1 MYCIAAGFDDDL
13 WFMAPLGHFAKEAH
27 LLEGANVGV
36 GEERA
41 EVSLKLHPTRTH
53 QRRTH
58 PSKRAL
64 RREFRELNGL
74 GERRIQRLVESKKL
88 TVAPD
93 TCRRWRE
100 INCMQR
106 NAASTTAGRGKKSDP
121 VPGLLTA
128 EIIGASARMLTRWR
142 GGAQLR
148 VSGYLRT
155 TQRRSPHCKQN
166 SYSVNSCGTKIF
178 VPSASRQIIGSR
190 NQTCSL
196 WWCPPATFR

>member
-41 EVSLKLHPTRTH
+41 KVSLKLHPTRTH

-64 RREFRELNGL
+64 RREFRELDGL

-88 TVAPD
+88 TVAP
-93 TCRRWRE
+93 RH
-100 INCMQR
+100 MQTM
-106 NAASTTAGRGKKSDP
+106 A
-121 VPGLLTA
+121 
-128 EIIGASARMLTRWR
+128 
-142 GGAQLR
+142 
-148 VSGYLRT
+148 
-155 TQRRSPHCKQN
+155 
-166 SYSVNSCGTKIF
+166 
-178 VPSASRQIIGSR
+178 
-190 NQTCSL
+190 
-196 WWCPPATFR
+196 